1 MVDIRPFN
9 AIRYTQK
16 AGNPENL
23 ITQPYDKIDAEQQKE
38 YYQKSPYNYCRLI
51 LPMEENKYQMAQL
64 RIEQWLKEG
73 ILTKEYEPAV
83 FVSRQEFTLDGKKY
97 ERTGVI
103 AALRLYNYNENMV
116 FPHEGTYKA
125 PKADRLNM
133 LRTVQKDLEPVF
145 LIYSDPERKT
155 IALLQEVAKT
165 KPIIQVTDSLKVKHT
180 VWRVTDPQKIK
191 QLQADL
197 SSKTMVITDGHHRY
211 ESALAYRDEMRSKG
225 NWTEDSAFNFHMS
238 YIVPIQEEGLVVL
251 PTHRLLKE
259 FKLTDEVLQGFK
271 PFFDISEIDPT
282 VEALEYFLK
291 SHVNEHAFCIY
302 DGSKA
307 YGLSLKHDK
316 SVYNSVRAQVSKKTK
331 IFDVVILRD
340 IVFKHIL
347 KTGELN
353 MDEHILYV
361 RWTKAAVDKVNR
373 GEANIAFLVNPVSA
387 QTVAE
392 IAQQHEL
399 LPEKSTDFYPK
410 MVSGLMMMDISATE
424 KLEAN
429 FFHGNYYK
437 C

>member
-1 MVDIRPFN
+1 
-9 AIRYTQK
+9 
-16 AGNPENL
+16 
-23 ITQPYDKIDAEQQKE
+23 
-38 YYQKSPYNYCRLI
+38 
-51 LPMEENKYQMAQL
+51 MA
-64 RIEQWLKEG
+64 KKG
-73 ILTKEYEPAV
+73 ILTREYEPAV

-165 KPIIQVTDSLKVKHT
+165 EPIIQVTDSLKVKHT

-271 PFFDISEIDPT
+271 PFFDISEIDST

-302 DGSKA
+302 TGSKA
-307 YGLSLKHDK
+307 YGLTLKHDK

-331 IFDVVILRD
+331 IFDVVILG
-340 IVFKHIL
+340 ISFSSISSKQ
-347 KTGELN
+347 
-353 MDEHILYV
+353 
-361 RWTKAAVDKVNR
+361 VN
-373 GEANIAFLVNPVSA
+373 
-387 QTVAE
+387 
-392 IAQQHEL
+392 
-399 LPEKSTDFYPK
+399 
-410 MVSGLMMMDISATE
+410 
-424 KLEAN
+424 
-429 FFHGNYYK
+429 
-437 C
+437 

>member
-1 MVDIRPFN
+1 MVDIRPFK

-23 ITQPYDKIDAEQQKE
+23 ITQPYDKIDDEMQKE

-51 LPMEENKYQMAQL
+51 LPMEENKYQVAQQ
-64 RIEQWLKEG
+64 RIKQWLKED
-73 ILTKEYEPAV
+73 ILAKETEPAV

-97 ERTGVI
+97 ERTGLI
-103 AALRLYNYNENMV
+103 AALRLYDYSENTV
-116 FPHEGTYKA
+116 FPHEITYKA

-145 LIYSDPERKT
+145 LIYSDLERKT
-155 IALLQEVAKT
+155 LAFLQEVAKT
-165 KPIIQVTDSLKVKHT
+165 KPIIQVTDSLQVKHT

-191 QLQADL
+191 QLQANL

-225 NWTEDSAFNFHMS
+225 NWTMDSAFNFHMS
-238 YIVPIQEEGLVVL
+238 YMVPVQEEGLVVL

-259 FKLTDEVLQGFK
+259 FKLTAEVLEEFK
-271 PFFDISEIDPT
+271 RFFDVSEIKPT
-282 VEALEYFLK
+282 VGDLEDFLK
-291 SHVNEHAFCIY
+291 SHVNEHAFCVY
-302 DGSKA
+302 DGLKA

-316 SVYNSVRAQVSKKTK
+316 SVYDFVNANVSKETK

-347 KTGELN
+347 KTGQLN
-353 MDEHILYV
+353 MDENILYV
-361 RWTKAAVDKVNR
+361 RWTKEAVEKVNR
-373 GEANIAFLVNPVSA
+373 GEDSIAFLVNPISA

-410 MVSGLMMMDISATE
+410 MVSGLMMMDISVSE
-424 KLEAN
+424 KL
-429 FFHGNYYK
+429 
-437 C
+437 